1 MVTTVLLLWFLPR
14 MPPPLAPPLTATSLP
29 HSVMVTVLPLARAT
43 RPAASPLLL
52 LVPAAVP
59 CTTTPRISAS
69 FTTPNRPAY
78 WASAFIRDTV

>member
-29 HSVMVTVLPLARAT
+29 HSVMVTVLPLVRAT

-52 LVPAAVP
+52 SVLAAMP

-78 WASAFIRDTV
+78 RVSAFMRDTV